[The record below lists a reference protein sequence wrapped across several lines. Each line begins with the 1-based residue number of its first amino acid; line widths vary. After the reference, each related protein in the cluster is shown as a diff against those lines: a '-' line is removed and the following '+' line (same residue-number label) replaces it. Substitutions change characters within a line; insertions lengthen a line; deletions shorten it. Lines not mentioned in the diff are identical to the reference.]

1 MHSEYIRKAEPLGF
15 ALRLTLGVDPGY
27 RLTLVTLQVTRTEP
41 EPPRPPPPE
50 DGAAVHSR
58 RGASAGRSVFEKR
71 SGLHSAR
78 DACEMLAR
86 HSRRDVQLALGC
98 RHQAFRLEMYM

>member
-41 EPPRPPPPE
+41 EPPRPPP
-50 DGAAVHSR
+50 R
-58 RGASAGRSVFEKR
+58 GRSCR
-71 SGLHSAR
+71 
-78 DACEMLAR
+78 
-86 HSRRDVQLALGC
+86 ALTAWSKC
-98 RHQAFRLEMYM
+98 RKERV